1 MDESLIA
8 DVLPYLQ
15 RDLLRNIVPL
25 KMLQAFPD
33 AITCRYVEAGGE
45 AGALL
50 NFSPQLFPYDAQTY
64 PDAQRIVVLATDGP
78 AASEA
83 LLDLL
88 PAGERLLLKLN
99 SPHDRAAVEGRWEAR
114 RVRGFQS
121 YTSPPGHPWP
131 PVPEVRVSERLDPA
145 CLALLLEQG
154 QDRAEV
160 EGHFAAGTALLCA
173 RELPPRQKG
182 EGKRQKAAPAFTVEP
197 APTAQGVSPVA
208 LCIAYRNYGP
218 VWEIG
223 GVYTVPEAR
232 RGGHARLAVATALHA
247 LAERGLA
254 PRYQVNEANAA
265 SIGLAESLGLARFL
279 TIEHFLVQSRR
290 SSR

>member
-1 MDESLIA
+1 MSESDAYDALPDPIIA
-8 DVLPYLQ
+8 YLR

-25 KMLQAFPD
+25 KMLQAFPE
-33 AITCRYVEAGGE
+33 AISCRYVEAGGE

-50 NFSPQLFPYDAQTY
+50 HFSPQLFPYDAQTY
-64 PDAQRIVVLATDGP
+64 PDAQRIVLLATDGP
-78 AASEA
+78 AAAEA

-121 YTSPPGHPWP
+121 YTSPPGRPWP
-131 PVPEVRVSERLDPA
+131 PAPEVRVSERLDPA

-173 RELPPRQKG
+173 RELPSRQAGAG
-182 EGKRQKAAPAFTVEP
+182 ERQEAEP
-197 APTAQGVSPVA
+197 AGGVEPVA

-223 GVYTVPEAR
+223 GVYTMPAAR
-232 RGGHARLAVATALHA
+232 RGGQARLAVAAALHA
-247 LAERGLA
+247 LAERGLT
-254 PRYQVNEANAA
+254 PRYQVHEANAA
-265 SIGLAESLGLARFL
+265 SIGLAESLGLVRFL

-290 SSR
+290 